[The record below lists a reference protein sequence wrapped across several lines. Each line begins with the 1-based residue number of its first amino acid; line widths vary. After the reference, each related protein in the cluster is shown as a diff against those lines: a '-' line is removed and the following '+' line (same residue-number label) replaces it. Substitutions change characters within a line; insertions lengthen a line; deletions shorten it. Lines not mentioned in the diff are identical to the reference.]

1 MIRIGDF
8 SKLSRVTVKTLRY
21 YDEMGLLHPVEVD
34 PYTGYRY
41 YEYNQLPRLHRILAL
56 RDLGFHLEEI
66 ARFLDEGLSSQQ
78 IHGMLLLRQ
87 AEIRQAMHDEEER
100 LQRVASLLHQIDL
113 EDNMSEYAVVMKA
126 VEPIRIASVRGV
138 VRLPSE
144 QGSLWEELGATLGRN
159 HVKPVGPCFSLYHD
173 KETKEFDWDIEVA
186 EPISAELVEAG
197 NVKVTQLP
205 AVAQMACTVH
215 HGPFQTLSQAYAAI
229 LKWVDENGYEV
240 TGPCR
245 EVYLHEAVAGVQDD
259 PNTITE
265 IQFPVRKLN

>member
-34 PYTGYRY
+34 PFTGYRY

-66 ARFLDEGLSSQQ
+66 ARFLDEGLTSQQ

-159 HVKPVGPCFSLYHD
+159 HVKPVGACFSLYHD
-173 KETKEFDWDIEVA
+173 KETKEFDWDIEDSPNLQIPLLFYHAGKDEVMPSPKIHA
-186 EPISAELVEAG
+186 EKMMKWARGEKTLKYYEDG
-197 NVKVTQLP
+197 EHCTQNYL
-205 AVAQMACTVH
+205 
-215 HGPFQTLSQAYAAI
+215 
-229 LKWVDENGYEV
+229 DEV
-240 TGPCR
+240 FP
-245 EVYLHEAVAGVQDD
+245 
-259 PNTITE
+259 E
-265 IQFPVRKLN
+265 IIDWLRIKLEMH